1 MRHAYQSRARP
12 TVSAAGPS
20 GNSASS
26 WRFTPRAVALAF
38 GTYFCMYAFRKPF
51 AAASYAGMPLF
62 GLKLKTAFVVSQIIG
77 YTCSK
82 YLAVKVVSEASRARR
97 WPMLIGIVF
106 AAELAL
112 LGFAVLPLP
121 LKLVAIFLN
130 GLPLGM
136 VWGLVVRYLE
146 GRRTSEPLLAGLSAS
161 FIVASGAVKDVGR
174 WLLGAGVGVY
184 WMPFLAGLLF
194 LGPFAFLSYSLDR
207 LPDPDADDIR
217 ARVARTPMTAARR
230 REFIARYL
238 PGLLLLLLVYLGL
251 TAFRDFR
258 DNYGVEI
265 FAGLGYS
272 SQPAIF
278 TTTEVPVA
286 ALVLVT
292 LAALGLV
299 KDPVNGLG
307 ALFAVMIAGV
317 LLLGG
322 ATFLLQHALLSGA
335 AWMVLIGFGAYLA
348 YVPFGSFL
356 FDRITVATRF
366 TGTAVF
372 AINLADATGY
382 SGSVA
387 LQLYKDVFAGTMTH
401 LGFFISITYAL
412 AAIGGLGLALAGW
425 YFQRAARATRSA
437 LSA

>member
-1 MRHAYQSRARP
+1 M
-12 TVSAAGPS
+12 
-20 GNSASS
+20 NSAQRRTSP
-26 WRFTPRAVALAF
+26 WRFNASAVALAF

-51 AAASYAGMPLF
+51 AAASYPGAPLL

-82 YLAVKVVSEASRARR
+82 YWAVKLVSEASRARR
-97 WPMLIGIVF
+97 WPMLIGVVVV
-106 AAELAL
+106 AELSL
-112 LGFAVLPLP
+112 LGFAVLPAP

-146 GRRTSEPLLAGLSAS
+146 GRRTSEFLLAGLSAS

-174 WLLGAGVGVY
+174 FLLSAGLGVY
-184 WMPFLAGLLF
+184 WMPFVAGLLF
-194 LGPFAFLSYSLDR
+194 LIPFTLLSRSLDR
-207 LPDPDADDIR
+207 LPDPDADDVR
-217 ARVARTPMTAARR
+217 LRVERTPMSAARR
-230 REFIARYL
+230 RQFFTRYA
-238 PGLLLLLLVYLGL
+238 PGLVVLLLVYLGL

-258 DNYGVEI
+258 DNFGVEI

-272 SQPAIF
+272 DQPALF
-278 TTTEVPVA
+278 TATEVPVA
-286 ALVLVT
+286 LLVLVT
-292 LAALGLV
+292 LAALGLL
-299 KDPVNGLG
+299 KDPLTGLG
-307 ALFAVMIAGV
+307 ALFALMVSGL

-322 ATFLLQHALLSGA
+322 ATFLLQQNRLSGA
-335 AWMVLIGFGAYLA
+335 TWMVLMGFGAYLA
-348 YVPFGSFL
+348 YVPFSSFL

-387 LQLYKDVFAGTMTH
+387 LQLYKDVFAGGISH
-401 LGFFISITYAL
+401 LGFFISVSYAL
-412 AAIGGLGLALAGW
+412 AALGSIGLAFAGL
-425 YFQRAARATRSA
+425 YFMRAARAAHSA
-437 LSA
+437 